1 MIRIQD
7 KEHLNELELIVVLDY
22 LQKRGTEWATIMRGN
37 DCIWVA
43 SGSSSVPIN
52 EYFIFNK
59 GRLVDI
65 QID

>member
-1 MIRIQD
+1 MIRIHH
-7 KEHLNELELIVVLDY
+7 EVNELELIQVMDY
-22 LQKRGTEWATIMRGN
+22 LEQRGTQYADIYKGN

-43 SGSSSVPIN
+43 SGSANCPIN
-52 EYFIFNK
+52 EYFIFNR